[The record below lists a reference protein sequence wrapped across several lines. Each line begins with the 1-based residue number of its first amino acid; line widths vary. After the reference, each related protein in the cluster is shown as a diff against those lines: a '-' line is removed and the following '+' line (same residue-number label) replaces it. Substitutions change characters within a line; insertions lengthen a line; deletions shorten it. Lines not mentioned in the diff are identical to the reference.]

1 VLLPVMV
8 VPVFLAA
15 VGFLFVR
22 RQAQR
27 RMQPVRSRSGARRPA
42 GLPGRVRN
50 PLNCSAA
57 HPDGVW
63 QFRAGEACCRTAS
76 RLDNRCLETPQAVLL
91 PLPSCDAA
99 ACACRY
105 QAKSDRRNSDRRVR
119 MDRRDGIRMEVEK
132 VDRRKG
138 ADRRKSNNAW
148 RSGSY

>member
-1 VLLPVMV
+1 MLLPVMV
-8 VPVFLAA
+8 VPAFLVA

-27 RMQPVRSRSGARRPA
+27 RMQPVPSRSGARRPA
-42 GLPGRVRN
+42 GLPARVRN
-50 PLNCSAA
+50 PLNCTAA

-63 QFRAGEACCRTAS
+63 QFRAGEACCKAAA
-76 RLDNRCLETPQAVLL
+76 RLTNRCLETPQAVLL

-99 ACACRY
+99 SCTCRY
-105 QAKSDRRNSDRRVR
+105 QAKPDLRSSDRRVR

-138 ADRRKSNNAW
+138 TDRRKGNNAW